1 LEAVSELP
9 YDGAF
14 CSPRISLGNMSAP
27 AATLRTRYPIH
38 IPEFDH
44 NSFKSTFLTNK
55 FGVFFRYS
63 NSSYVNMLNYEQKSL
78 PGSVMSWA
86 SRGSHQWSEPP
97 YRQRCSLDAN
107 ASRNSSFLMVPGVR
121 LSSTGSSSDS
131 SYYLEHRSLME
142 LGLPPLVR
150 N

>member
-1 LEAVSELP
+1 MKKKLWI
-9 YDGAF
+9 F
-14 CSPRISLGNMSAP
+14 CLWDK
-27 AATLRTRYPIH
+27 LCLFY
-38 IPEFDH
+38 
-44 NSFKSTFLTNK
+44 
-55 FGVFFRYS
+55 RYS

-107 ASRNSSFLMVPGVR
+107 ANTSRNSSFLMVPGVR

-150 N
+150 NWHIYSGWKKTSLFNDIMTRNGSSLKHFDNFLRQCKD